1 MDGPLYGTRQH
12 LHRMWLEWSQQD
24 AVPMEESEV
33 RRGVPCRTP
42 RYGVEL
48 GAVPMEDTKV

>member
-24 AVPMEESEV
+24 AVPMEEGEV
-33 RRGVPCRTP
+33 RGR
-42 RYGVEL
+42 
-48 GAVPMEDTKV
+48 GAVEDTEVWGRGTHGGH